1 MGVDWLRKNEKVL
14 FEANF
19 EELSTDDQSKSIV
32 FVPTHAVRQGR
43 FENACQRPEAF
54 QPNNQMSELNLL
66 AD

>member
-19 EELSTDDQSKSIV
+19 ENLSTDDQCKSIM
-32 FVPTHAVRQGR
+32 FVSIHAVSQGR

-54 QPNNQMSELNLL
+54 EPNNQMSELNLL